1 MQSADSYTYNQPI
14 MSGSELIPRFV
25 EARLLE
31 ALTDSPAVLIHG
43 PRQCGKTTL
52 ARMVGEQRGYTYF
65 TFDDET
71 VRSAAEQDPL
81 GFVGDLPERAILDE
95 VQLVP
100 AVFSALKLTIDR
112 DRTPGRFVLTGSTNI
127 LLLPRLADSLAG
139 RMATVRL
146 HPLAQ
151 CELLRKPSTF
161 IDRLLSGGFK
171 ASTTERLGVRLA
183 KRIVAGGYPAAL
195 DRASHVRR
203 AAWYRDYLD
212 AIVQRDV
219 RDLAHISVL
228 DAVPRLLE
236 LTAGQTARL
245 LNVSDLAGPFQLS
258 RPTIRQ
264 YLTLL
269 ERLFLV
275 SELPA
280 WHSNRLKRLVK
291 TPKLHAGDTGLA
303 AALLGANAEGLYA
316 DRSLFGQ
323 LLETFVYQELLRLT
337 SWSPEPVRFSHYRDR
352 DGAEVDILLESGR
365 SIAAVEVK
373 AGATVTERDL
383 RALRGLSAAA
393 GDGWVGG
400 AVLYDGEAC
409 VPFGDRLW
417 AVPMASLW
425 RDA

>member
-1 MQSADSYTYNQPI
+1 MEGP
-14 MSGSELIPRFV
+14 GLIPRSV

-43 PRQCGKTTL
+43 ARQCGKTTL
-52 ARMVGEQRGYTYF
+52 ARMVGEPLGYQYF

-71 VRSAAEQDPL
+71 VRGAAKEDPL

-95 VQLVP
+95 VQLAP
-100 AVFSALKLTIDR
+100 AIFSALKLTIDR
-112 DRTPGRFVLTGSTNI
+112 ERTPGRFILTGSTNI

-146 HPLAQ
+146 YPLTQ
-151 CELLRKPSTF
+151 CEVLRRPSTLL
-161 IDRLLSGGFK
+161 DRLFSGRFE
-171 ASTTERLGVRLA
+171 ASATARLGAGLA
-183 KRIVAGGYPAAL
+183 THIVAGGYPAAL
-195 DRASHVRR
+195 DRVSPARR

-212 AIVQRDV
+212 AVVQRDV
-219 RDLAHISVL
+219 RDLARIAAL
-228 DAVPRLLE
+228 DAMPRLLE

-275 SELPA
+275 DEQPA

-291 TPKLHAGDTGLA
+291 TPKLHIGDTGLA
-303 AALLGANAEGLYA
+303 AALLGAGAESLYA
-316 DRSLFGQ
+316 DRPLFGQ
-323 LLETFVYQELLRLT
+323 LLETFVYQELVRLA
-337 SWSPEPVRFSHYRDR
+337 SGSPEPVRFSHYRDR
-352 DGAEVDILLESGR
+352 DGAEVDIVMESGR
-365 SIAAVEVK
+365 GVAALEVK
-373 AGATVTERDL
+373 ASATVTERDL
-383 RALRGLSAAA
+383 RALRALRLVASDRWA
-393 GDGWVGG
+393 GG

-409 VPFGDRLW
+409 VSFGDRVW
-417 AVPMASLW
+417 AVPVASLW
-425 RDA
+425 EGA

>member
-1 MQSADSYTYNQPI
+1 MPG
-14 MSGSELIPRFV
+14 SGLIPRFV

-52 ARMVGEQRGYTYF
+52 ARMVGEQRGYSYF

-81 GFVGDLPERAILDE
+81 GFVGDLPARAILDE

-112 DRTPGRFVLTGSTNI
+112 DRTAGRCILTGSTNI
-127 LLLPRLADSLAG
+127 FLLPRLADSLAG

-161 IDRLLSGGFK
+161 FDRLFADGFT
-171 ASTTERLGVRLA
+171 AAAAERLGAGLA
-183 KRIVAGGYPAAL
+183 GRIVAGGYPAAL
-195 DRASHVRR
+195 NRAAHPRR

-212 AIVQRDV
+212 AVVQRDV
-219 RDLAHISVL
+219 RDLSHISAL

-275 SELPA
+275 NELPA

-303 AALLGANAEGLYA
+303 AALLGANAQGLYA
-316 DRSLFGQ
+316 DRALFGQ
-323 LLETFVYQELLRLT
+323 FLETFVYQELRRIA

-352 DGAEVDILLESGR
+352 DGAEVDIVLESGR

-383 RALRGLSAAA
+383 RALRSLSAAA

-409 VPFGDRLW
+409 VPFGGGLW
-417 AVPMASLW
+417 AVPLANLW
-425 RDA
+425 EEAPGT